1 MQLGW
6 REELFRSSTIWICL
20 SCETCT
26 TYCPN
31 EVGVAETI
39 NHLRTMA
46 AHSTV
51 EPKEK
56 NLATFH
62 RTFMEQLERFGRV
75 NEFWLMNAY
84 TLKPGV
90 LMEKIKS
97 GLMKE
102 EFFLGLDLLKKG
114 RLQVLPK
121 RSREIAKIRALYRNK
136 KGR

>member
-1 MQLGW
+1 
-6 REELFRSSTIWICL
+6 
-20 SCETCT
+20 
-26 TYCPN
+26 
-31 EVGVAETI
+31 VAETI

-46 AHSTV
+46 AQSAI
-51 EPKEK
+51 EPREK
-56 NLATFH
+56 HLAIFH

-90 LMEKIKS
+90 LRQKIRS

-102 EFFLGLDLLKKG
+102 ELFLGLDLLKKG
-114 RLQVLPK
+114 RLHVLPQ
-121 RSREIAKIRALYRNK
+121 RSREIAKIKALYRLK